1 MKPSPRDFETFAGYS
16 KEHAELSKQLIKD
29 PSSGWEVE
37 HRIKI
42 LEEWME
48 NERNKWNTKD

>member
-1 MKPSPRDFETFAGYS
+1 MKPSPRDFEIFAGYS